1 MKLYIY
7 ILLLNLMMPSQ
18 GFNDKRI
25 LVLTAKEMTP
35 EVTEQLDRLQKNS
48 LEIEK
53 RRLAIF
59 TLIDGEV
66 KAIINSSDKSLE
78 FVTKNKDDYT
88 ETSTLTLYLI
98 GLDQGLKN
106 TLRGL
111 VNPQQ
116 IFNQIDSMPM
126 RQAEMRRNRE

>member
-1 MKLYIY
+1 MV
-7 ILLLNLMMPSQ
+7 PSQ

-35 EVTEQLDRLQKNS
+35 EVTKQLDRLQKNS

>member
-1 MKLYIY
+1 
-7 ILLLNLMMPSQ
+7 MMPSQ

-35 EVTEQLDRLQKNS
+35 EVTEQLDRLQENS

-53 RRLAIF
+53 RRLAVF
-59 TLIDGEV
+59 TLINGEV
-66 KAIINSSDKSLE
+66 KVIINSSDKSLE
-78 FVTKNKDDYT
+78 FVTKNKDNYT

-98 GLDQGLKN
+98 GLDQSLKK
-106 TLRGL
+106 TFKGL

-116 IFNQIDSMPM
+116 IFNQIDDMPM
-126 RQAEMRRNRE
+126 RQAEIRRNRE

>member
-1 MKLYIY
+1 MKLFIY
-7 ILLLNLMMPSQ
+7 ILLLNLMVPSQ

>member
-1 MKLYIY
+1 MKLFIY

>member
-1 MKLYIY
+1 
-7 ILLLNLMMPSQ
+7 MMPSQ

-48 LEIEK
+48 QEVEK
-53 RRLAIF
+53 RRLAVF
-59 TLIDGEV
+59 TLINGEV

-88 ETSTLTLYLI
+88 EISTLTLYLI
-98 GLDQGLKN
+98 GFDRGLKN
-106 TLRGL
+106 TFKGL
-111 VNPQQ
+111 INPQQ

>member
-1 MKLYIY
+1 MV
-7 ILLLNLMMPSQ
+7 PSQ

-78 FVTKNKDDYT
+78 FVTKK
-88 ETSTLTLYLI
+88 
-98 GLDQGLKN
+98 
-106 TLRGL
+106 
-111 VNPQQ
+111 
-116 IFNQIDSMPM
+116 
-126 RQAEMRRNRE
+126 

>member
-1 MKLYIY
+1 MKLFIG
-7 ILLLNLMMPSQ
+7 IILLNLMMLSQ

-35 EVTEQLDRLQKNS
+35 EVTEQLDRLQENS

-53 RRLAIF
+53 RRLAVF
-59 TLIDGEV
+59 TLINGEV
-66 KAIINSSDKSLE
+66 KVIINSSDKSLE
-78 FVTKNKDDYT
+78 FVNKNKDNYT

-98 GLDQGLKN
+98 GLDQSLKK
-106 TLRGL
+106 TFKGL

-126 RQAEMRRNRE
+126 RQAEIRRNRE

>member
-1 MKLYIY
+1 MKLFIGI
-7 ILLLNLMMPSQ
+7 ILFNLMMPSQ

-48 LEIEK
+48 LELEK
-53 RRLAIF
+53 LRLAVF
-59 TLIDGEV
+59 TLINGEV
-66 KAIINSSDKSLE
+66 KAITNSSDKSLE

-98 GLDQGLKN
+98 GLDQGLKK
-106 TLRGL
+106 TFKGL

-116 IFNQIDSMPM
+116 IFNQIDNMPM
-126 RQAEMRRNRE
+126 RQAEMRRNKK

>member
-1 MKLYIY
+1 MKLFIGI
-7 ILLLNLMMPSQ
+7 ILFNLMMPSQ

-48 LEIEK
+48 LELEK
-53 RRLAIF
+53 LRLAVF
-59 TLIDGEV
+59 TLINGEV
-66 KAIINSSDKSLE
+66 KAITNSSDKSLE

-98 GLDQGLKN
+98 GLDQGLKK
-106 TLRGL
+106 TFKGL

-116 IFNQIDSMPM
+116 IFNQIDNMPM

>member
-1 MKLYIY
+1 MKLFICI
-7 ILLLNLMMPSQ
+7 ILFNLMMPSQ

-35 EVTEQLDRLQKNS
+35 EVTEQLDRLQENS

-53 RRLAIF
+53 RRLAVF
-59 TLIDGEV
+59 TLINGEV
-66 KAIINSSDKSLE
+66 KVIINSSDKSLE
-78 FVTKNKDDYT
+78 FVNKNKDNYT

-98 GLDQGLKN
+98 GLDQSLKK
-106 TLRGL
+106 TFKGL

-116 IFNQIDSMPM
+116 IFNQIDDMPM
-126 RQAEMRRNRE
+126 RQPEIRRNRE

>member
-1 MKLYIY
+1 MKFFVAF
-7 ILLLNLMMPSQ
+7 ILFNFMMSSQ

-25 LVLTAKEMTP
+25 LVLTAKEMTS

-48 LEIEK
+48 LEVQK
-53 RRLAIF
+53 RRLAVF
-59 TLIDGEV
+59 TLINGKV

-78 FVTKNKDDYT
+78 FVTKNKDNFT

-106 TLRGL
+106 TFKGL
-111 VNPQQ
+111 ENPQQ
-116 IFNQIDSMPM
+116 IFKQIDNMPM
-126 RQAEMRRNRE
+126 RQAEIRRNRE